1 MNKKTVGKMEL
12 TRDLENTGHILVQ
25 CRLTDCQGKD

>member
-1 MNKKTVGKMEL
+1 MNKKTVKKIEL
-12 TRDLENTGHILVQ
+12 TRDSGDILVQ